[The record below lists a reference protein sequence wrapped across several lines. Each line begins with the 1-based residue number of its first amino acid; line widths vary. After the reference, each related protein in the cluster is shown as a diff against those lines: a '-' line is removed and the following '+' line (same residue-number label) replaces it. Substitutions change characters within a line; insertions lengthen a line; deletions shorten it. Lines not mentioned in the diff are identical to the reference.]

1 MIFDYSNCRAKTQK
15 LGKKARGSYIS
26 YCFRIFSASLGLKN
40 IIFMVVS
47 YQISFK
53 QKIPPFWVGV
63 VVITSDFWGEMIPN
77 LTFACFSDDGWWNP
91 FAPIK
96 IPKIHSKHFWK
107 QALCPKKE
115 AGSSSNHD
123 FLRGCGCL
131 FQAFP
136 FTTAVALFKKSW
148 LKPRQKSY
156 GSMFFFSA
164 GGNVPRS
171 CDPTWWW
178 GAKNGGLGVEFPER
192 SKLMKVINWAKKGP
206 WLL

>member
-53 QKIPPFWVGV
+53 QKFPPFWVGV

-77 LTFACFSDDGWWNP
+77 LTFACFSDDGWWNT

-96 IPKIHSKHFWK
+96 IPKIHSKHIWN
-107 QALCPKKE
+107 QAFCPKKE
-115 AGSSSNHD
+115 RIGTSKPLI
-123 FLRGCGCL
+123 FFWGG
-131 FQAFP
+131 
-136 FTTAVALFKKSW
+136 AVSLCFRHFHSQQ
-148 LKPRQKSY
+148 PSP
-156 GSMFFFSA
+156 S
-164 GGNVPRS
+164 
-171 CDPTWWW
+171 
-178 GAKNGGLGVEFPER
+178 
-192 SKLMKVINWAKKGP
+192 
-206 WLL
+206 